1 MAITPEDLS
10 GFYDEIAPSL
20 RAGTISQFAGVEL
33 LQDQPHPLPAKR
45 GEALAAVHFSDGTQQ
60 LMAFGGTF
68 NAADVRRTKA
78 ETADYMGLLA
88 RMVDMGQAKWWSG
101 AEPEATPERL
111 SLWQVYGDADAP
123 LQASMDDEVYVI
135 CYRSGQQEAVVVGP
149 GKDPETGT
157 STGRTSVDYE
167 AMLRRMQSEGRA
179 HLRKSF

>member
-33 LQDQPHPLPAKR
+33 LQDQPRPLPAKR

-68 NAADVRRTKA
+68 NAANVRRTKPEA
-78 ETADYMGLLA
+78 IDYLGLLA
-88 RMVDMGQAKWWSG
+88 RMVELGQAKWWDG
-101 AEPEATPERL
+101 AEPAAAPERV
-111 SLWQVYGDADAP
+111 SSWQVAVDVEEP
-123 LQASMDDEVYVI
+123 FQAHAGDEVMII